1 MGGKLQSGTEGRRY
15 FICTIP
21 PNIHCQGRWGKNH
34 LNRKSHSC
42 LGLGRL
48 GFHAMEL
55 SQKVWIRDKLYS
67 RDKPVDEP
75 LIYCVIIQRHV
86 CPPGYVAHLPTGVT
100 RREASTTSPAG
111 KKSPI
116 LLIASDGECVCVV
129 FKEGSIPGG
138 HDGFRQQPNTERTS
152 LRQLLQRLSAAA
164 AQPLREFR
172 YRYC

>member
-1 MGGKLQSGTEGRRY
+1 
-15 FICTIP
+15 
-21 PNIHCQGRWGKNH
+21 
-34 LNRKSHSC
+34 
-42 LGLGRL
+42 
-48 GFHAMEL
+48 MEL
-55 SQKVWIRDKLYS
+55 SQEVWIRDKLYS

-75 LIYCVIIQRHV
+75 LIYCVIIQRRV

-138 HDGFRQQPNTERTS
+138 HDGFRRQPNTERTS

-172 YRYC
+172 YRYPWARNYSPRPNYVQYLGYAMYVRSCGICHVYGRL